1 MSKLQDQTTTIRA
14 PDNIRVCCSG
24 SMCAL
29 EAPGGRPTR
38 PTLTLFQDLIDGNKK
53 NNDPDNLVLITR
65 RKHSAEHSRKY
76 NPVCIVPG
84 CGEKHF
90 SKGYCQRHIWQ
101 IRRHGKIINIKK
113 DE

>member
-1 MSKLQDQTTTIRA
+1 
-14 PDNIRVCCSG
+14 
-24 SMCAL
+24 
-29 EAPGGRPTR
+29 
-38 PTLTLFQDLIDGNKK
+38 
-53 NNDPDNLVLITR
+53 LITR